1 MKSVSPTDDGING
14 MNQLK
19 TTISGRNESRD
30 KCPQKSGNDNAKCTS
45 GKEKTGGTGFN
56 FGGNNTQGFS
66 FGNNA
71 NNGKPTFSFGGN
83 NTGGFSFG
91 NNANGGRPT
100 FSFGGNTTA
109 GGFSFGNNANGGR
122 PTFNNG
128 GNNAGG
134 YSFGNSTNGGIS
146 AINNGGNTAGG
157 YSFGNSTNGGNSAI
171 NNGGNTA
178 GGFGNNAGGI
188 NNGLATTMPKP
199 NMENGLV
206 VNGINSNLSK
216 TAPNRTGTSSE
227 SKTYQASQTPS
238 EIVYYLRNYR
248 IVVLE
253 SILLCSLD
261 QL

>member
-30 KCPQKSGNDNAKCTS
+30 ECPKKSGNDNAKCTS

-83 NTGGFSFG
+83 
-91 NNANGGRPT
+91 
-100 FSFGGNTTA
+100 TTA
-109 GGFSFGNNANGGR
+109 GGYSFGNNANGGR

-128 GNNAGG
+128 GNNTGG
-134 YSFGNSTNGGIS
+134 FSFGNSTNGGIS
-146 AINNGGNTAGG
+146 AINNGGNNTGG
-157 YSFGNSTNGGNSAI
+157 YSFGNSTNGGNFAI

-199 NMENGLV
+199 NSENGLV

-253 SILLCSLD
+253 SILLCSVD